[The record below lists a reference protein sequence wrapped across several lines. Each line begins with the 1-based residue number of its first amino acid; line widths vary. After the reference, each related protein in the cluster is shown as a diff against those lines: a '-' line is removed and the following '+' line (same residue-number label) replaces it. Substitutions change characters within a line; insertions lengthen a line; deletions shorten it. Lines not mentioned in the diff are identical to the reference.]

1 MTELRVKIK
10 RLPHL
15 GDLPL
20 PSRQSAGSSGVDLHA
35 CVESDLVLAPGRSA
49 LVPTGI
55 SVAVPGG
62 FEAQVRPR
70 SGLALE
76 KGVTVLNSPGTVD
89 SDYRGEVGVI
99 LINHGPEPVTIKRG
113 ERIAQMVFC
122 PVCDPVIEESDRL
135 EETGR
140 GAGGFGHTG
149 A

>member
-1 MTELRVKIK
+1 MNELRVKIK
-10 RLPHL
+10 KLPHL
-15 GDLPL
+15 KELPL
-20 PSRQSAGSSGVDLHA
+20 PSRQSAGSSGVDLYA
-35 CVESDLVLAPGRSA
+35 CVEDDLVLRRGISA

-55 SVAVPGG
+55 SVEVPPGY
-62 FEAQVRPR
+62 EAQVRPR

-99 LINHGPEPVTIKRG
+99 LINHGPEEVTIRRG

-122 PVCDPVIEESDRL
+122 AVCDPVIEEADCL

-140 GAGGFGHTG
+140 GVGGFGHTG